1 MGAPAATLRRLQHG
15 GSPDNSG
22 AAGKS
27 LFVIF
32 FFPFSFSCSSHCV
45 QSPPSVSSLKEVFKK
60 IRFCR
65 AVISGNGAV

>member
-32 FFPFSFSCSSHCV
+32 FPFSFSCSSHCV
-45 QSPPSVSSLKEVFKK
+45 QSPPSVSSLKEGFKK
-60 IRFCR
+60 IRFRR